1 MNGLN
6 AYPRST
12 PRFQSGGST
21 GFSMGTAPDTSG
33 VLDTVFSPIT
43 GTPVANTPF
52 GTFGVSPATIAG
64 LVAPAV
70 AGPLGL
76 MGLGLSAYNSFTGRQ
91 DPAPITDATVDAY
104 SPPTPGIAIG
114 PPASVSVQGISPGT
128 TAPGPAQDVLDA
140 MIANFA
146 EEQAQ
151 QQTEAQ
157 QAQVAATVAATAD
170 AVDADAGATSAANA
184 ASAPASAPAP
194 DNAPATD
201 NSSSG
206 VDSGPNNPFAQFAG
220 QENHGTTPSDSG
232 FTTTSQFHDNMMSA
246 DDGAENSGVYY
257 KGGQVMNYEQ
267 GGQIMNYAQGGEAY
281 GRGGDSMLVHM
292 NPREVAGLQALARSN
307 GTSMTINPNTGYP
320 EAFNLKALL
329 PALVGLGLNAFAPGV
344 GSAIGSALGT
354 SGAVGT
360 GVAVGGATAA
370 ATGSLKK
377 GIMAGLGAYGG
388 AGLGE
393 GLAGSG
399 LAGTTPPAPGME
411 GVAGSGASVTPTPTA
426 PSMSEPG
433 LLGNTPAG
441 GTGLVPKSTLPSI
454 PEPSLVSQT
463 APPNFFPT
471 ETTSVFPPQPEI
483 YEMGVSPGGSGAT
496 VSPNTPMASVTKPG
510 LTAGQAFK
518 YGSAALTPAMQ
529 PEPFEPPKSTD
540 MIRPYDFEYNPQT
553 GAYDR
558 PAGDTSEA
566 AYFSPTFTARDPYLA
581 AAGGGLM
588 DSMRSVDFDKEDNYY
603 ASGGLTAFK
612 QGGRP
617 KSRPLVG
624 EDYYRFMGRDD
635 TMLGTA
641 EKNFAGGGTP
651 RFLSGGGDGMSDD
664 IPAVIG
670 DKQPA
675 RLADGEFVIPADVV
689 SHLGNGS
696 SKAGAKRLYEMM
708 ADIRKERT
716 GTKKQAP
723 AIKPSKFMPA

>member
-6 AYPRST
+6 AYPRSI
-12 PRFQSGGST
+12 PRFQSGGI
-21 GFSMGTAPDTSG
+21 MGTAPEG
-33 VLDTVFSPIT
+33 GGFFSPIA
-43 GTPVANTPF
+43 GTPTVA
-52 GTFGVSPATIAG
+52 GFGVTPATVAG
-64 LVAPAV
+64 LAVPAI

-76 MGLGLSAYNSFTGRQ
+76 IGLTVGAINAFNAKQ
-91 DPAPITDATVDAY
+91 DPAPIDDAVVDAY
-104 SPPTPGIAIG
+104 SPPPPGIAV
-114 PPASVSVQGISPGT
+114 PAPAAVSVEGISPGA
-128 TAPGPAQDVLDA
+128 TAPGQAQSVLDA
-140 MIANFA
+140 MIAAYAQEQTQA
-146 EEQAQ
+146 E
-151 QQTEAQ
+151 TEANQVTAAQ
-157 QAQVAATVAATAD
+157 QA
-170 AVDADAGATSAANA
+170 VDAAMDVV
-184 ASAPASAPAP
+184 SAPDVSAPAP
-194 DNAPATD
+194 SAPSDAD
-201 NSSSG
+201 QGGGGGGGGDVGGAPSIGGSMDAGGSN
-206 VDSGPNNPFAQFAG
+206 DSGNDAG
-220 QENHGTTPSDSG
+220 S
-232 FTTTSQFHDNMMSA
+232 
-246 DDGAENSGVYY
+246 DGASPSNKQGGLIRNYRY
-257 KGGQVMNYEQ
+257 GGQV
-267 GGQIMNYAQGGEAY
+267 MNYAQGGEAY

-344 GSAIGSALGT
+344 GSAIGQALGT
-354 SGAVGT
+354 SSAVGT
-360 GVAVGGATAA
+360 GVAVGGATALG
-370 ATGSLKK
+370 TGSLKK

-393 GLAGSG
+393 GLAGSSG
-399 LAGTTPPAPGME
+399 LAGTPETIAQGSPMLSNPPPTPLDAALQTKPIPGME
-411 GVAGSGASVTPTPTA
+411 SSLQGGMTPSNIIQPNVNLAQGFGGAPLPSGNPVVPTA
-426 PSMSEPG
+426 
-433 LLGNTPAG
+433 TPA
-441 GTGLVPKSTLPSI
+441 TYT
-454 PEPSLVSQT
+454 
-463 APPNFFPT
+463 PNVDI
-471 ETTSVFPPQPEI
+471 SA
-483 YEMGVSPGGSGAT
+483 AT
-496 VSPNTPMASVTKPG
+496 VPQPG
-510 LTAGQAFK
+510 LTTGQAFK
-518 YGSAALTPAMQ
+518 YGSAALTPALQ
-529 PEPFEPPKSTD
+529 PEPFEPPKSNA

-603 ASGGLTAFK
+603 AAGGLTAFK

-617 KSRPLVG
+617 KSRPLMG

>member
-6 AYPRST
+6 AYPRSI

-21 GFSMGTAPDTSG
+21 GFSIGTAPAQSG
-33 VLDTVFSPIT
+33 VLDTAFSPIA
-43 GTPVANTPF
+43 GTPQVNTPV
-52 GTFGVSPATIAG
+52 GPMGVSPATLAG
-64 LVAPAV
+64 LAVPALSV
-70 AGPLGL
+70 PLGVIS
-76 MGLGLSAYNSFTGRQ
+76 LGKMAVDAFTAKQ
-91 DPAPITDATVDAY
+91 DPAPITDATLDAY

-114 PPASVSVQGISPGT
+114 APAAVSVEGISPGYT
-128 TAPGPAQDVLDA
+128 EPGKAQSVLDS

-146 EEQAQ
+146 QEQAQ
-151 QQTEAQ
+151 AEAEANQATAAQ
-157 QAQVAATVAATAD
+157 QA
-170 AVDADAGATSAANA
+170 VDAAMGPSDANA
-184 ASAPASAPAP
+184 AAASAAAAAASAATGGTGTGFGGDGSAFGDGGGGAP
-194 DNAPATD
+194 GAPGNAVSIGGSMDAGGVSNTGTD
-201 NSSSG
+201 
-206 VDSGPNNPFAQFAG
+206 AG
-220 QENHGTTPSDSG
+220 T
-232 FTTTSQFHDNMMSA
+232 
-246 DDGAENSGVYY
+246 DGASPSYNRGGQIMNYRY
-257 KGGQVMNYEQ
+257 GGQV
-267 GGQIMNYAQGGEAY
+267 MNYAQGGEAY

-307 GTSMTINPNTGYP
+307 GTSMTINPTTGYP

-329 PALVGLGLNAFAPGV
+329 PTLIGLGLNAFAPGV
-344 GSAIGSALGT
+344 GSAIGNALGT
-354 SGAVGT
+354 SAAVGT

-370 ATGSLKK
+370 ASGSLKK

-393 GLAGSG
+393 GLAGTAG
-399 LAGTTPPAPGME
+399 LAGTP
-411 GVAGSGASVTPTPTA
+411 TPTP
-426 PSMSEPG
+426 G
-433 LLGNTPAG
+433 LEGTLGSGVSATP
-441 GTGLVPKSTLPSI
+441 LPTD
-454 PEPSLVSQT
+454 PSLVGSPTSLATTAPGGASGLT
-463 APPNFFPT
+463 APPNFAGANLGTGVP
-471 ETTSVFPPQPEI
+471 TTSTAFPNADLYSTSAPVGGTGATTLPSTQ
-483 YEMGVSPGGSGAT
+483 MSSVSSPGFIDRVGGAGS
-496 VSPNTPMASVTKPG
+496 
-510 LTAGQAFK
+510 AFK

-529 PEPFEPPKSTD
+529 PEEVAPYKSNA

-566 AYFSPTFTARDPYLA
+566 AYFSPTYTARDPYLA
-581 AAGGGLM
+581 AAGGLM

-603 ASGGLTAFK
+603 AAGGLTAFK

-635 TMLGTA
+635 TMLGTV
-641 EKNFAGGGTP
+641 EKNFAEGGTP

-689 SHLGNGS
+689 SHIGNGS

>member
-6 AYPRST
+6 AYPRSI

-21 GFSMGTAPDTSG
+21 GFSIGTAPDTSG
-33 VLDTVFSPIT
+33 VLDTAFSPIS
-43 GTPVANTPF
+43 GTPVANTPV

-64 LVAPAV
+64 IAV
-70 AGPLGL
+70 PGLAAPLGVI
-76 MGLGLSAYNSFTGRQ
+76 GLGKMAIDAFNQKQ
-91 DPAPITDATVDAY
+91 DPAPVVDATVDAY

-114 PPASVSVQGISPGT
+114 APAAVSVQGISPGA

-140 MIANFA
+140 MIATFA

-151 QQTEAQ
+151 EQAEAQ
-157 QAQVAATVAATAD
+157 EAQTAATVAATAD
-170 AVDADAGATSAANA
+170 AVDADAGATAAANA
-184 ASAPASAPAP
+184 AAANAAANSGSAM
-194 DNAPATD
+194 
-201 NSSSG
+201 G
-206 VDSGPNNPFAQFAG
+206 DSGAG
-220 QENHGTTPSDSG
+220 IGDGGGSNTSVGDAPSIGGSMDSGGSNDSGNDAGSDGASDS
-232 FTTTSQFHDNMMSA
+232 
-246 DDGAENSGVYY
+246 Y
-257 KGGQVMNYEQ
+257 KYGGRV
-267 GGQIMNYAQGGEAY
+267 MNYAQGGESY

-329 PALVGLGLNAFAPGV
+329 PALIGLGLNAFAPGV
-344 GSAIGSALGT
+344 GSAVGQALGT
-354 SGAVGT
+354 SSAVGT
-360 GVAVGGATAA
+360 GVAVGGATALG
-370 ATGSLKK
+370 TGSLKK

-399 LAGTTPPAPGME
+399 LAGTPPPTPGME
-411 GVAGSGASVTPTPTA
+411 GVAGSGLSTTPPPTD
-426 PSMSEPG
+426 
-433 LLGNTPAG
+433 
-441 GTGLVPKSTLPSI
+441 
-454 PEPSLVSQT
+454 PSLVGNQYSLSSGNPSGFN
-463 APPNFFPT
+463 ADPT
-471 ETTSVFPPQPEI
+471 DPLFKSTSRSLTTPTSFTSANMGTGVTTPSVFPPQPEVF
-483 YEMGVSPGGSGAT
+483 EVMGASPGGTGAT
-496 VSPNTPMASVTKPG
+496 VSPSTTMSSVTKPG
-510 LTAGQAFK
+510 LTTGQAFK
-518 YGSAALTPAMQ
+518 YGSAALTPALQ
-529 PEPFEPPKSTD
+529 PEPLEAPKSTA
-540 MIRPYDFEYNPQT
+540 MIRPYDFEYNPDT

-588 DSMRSVDFDKEDNYY
+588 DSMRTVNFDKEDDYY
-603 ASGGLTAFK
+603 AAGGLTAFK

-708 ADIRKERT
+708 ADIRRERT

>member
-6 AYPRST
+6 AYPRSI
-12 PRFQSGGST
+12 PRFQSGGV
-21 GFSMGTAPDTSG
+21 MGTAPEG
-33 VLDTVFSPIT
+33 GGFFSPIA
-43 GTPVANTPF
+43 GTPTVA
-52 GTFGVSPATIAG
+52 GFGVTPATVAG
-64 LVAPAV
+64 LAVPAI

-76 MGLGLSAYNSFTGRQ
+76 IGLTVGAINAFNAKQ
-91 DPAPITDATVDAY
+91 DPAPIDDAVVDAY
-104 SPPTPGIAIG
+104 SPPPPGIAV
-114 PPASVSVQGISPGT
+114 PAPAAVSVEGISPGA
-128 TAPGPAQDVLDA
+128 TAPGQAQSVLDA
-140 MIANFA
+140 MIAAYAQEQTQA
-146 EEQAQ
+146 E
-151 QQTEAQ
+151 TEANQVTAAQ
-157 QAQVAATVAATAD
+157 QA
-170 AVDADAGATSAANA
+170 VDAAMDVV
-184 ASAPASAPAP
+184 SAPDVSAPAP
-194 DNAPATD
+194 SAPSDAD
-201 NSSSG
+201 QGGGGGGGGDVGGAPSIGGSMDAGGSN
-206 VDSGPNNPFAQFAG
+206 DSGNDAG
-220 QENHGTTPSDSG
+220 S
-232 FTTTSQFHDNMMSA
+232 
-246 DDGAENSGVYY
+246 DGASPSNKQGGLIRNYRY
-257 KGGQVMNYEQ
+257 GGQV
-267 GGQIMNYAQGGEAY
+267 MNYAQGGEAY

-344 GSAIGSALGT
+344 GSAIGQALGT
-354 SGAVGT
+354 SSAVGT
-360 GVAVGGATAA
+360 GVAVGGATALG
-370 ATGSLKK
+370 TGSLKK

-393 GLAGSG
+393 GLAGSSG
-399 LAGTTPPAPGME
+399 LAGTPETIAQGSPMLSNPPPTPLDAALQTKPIPGME
-411 GVAGSGASVTPTPTA
+411 SSLQGGMTPSNIIQPNVNLAQGFGGAPLPSGNPVVPTA
-426 PSMSEPG
+426 
-433 LLGNTPAG
+433 TPA
-441 GTGLVPKSTLPSI
+441 TYT
-454 PEPSLVSQT
+454 
-463 APPNFFPT
+463 PNVDI
-471 ETTSVFPPQPEI
+471 SA
-483 YEMGVSPGGSGAT
+483 AT
-496 VSPNTPMASVTKPG
+496 VPQPG
-510 LTAGQAFK
+510 LTTGQAFK
-518 YGSAALTPAMQ
+518 YGSAALTPALQ
-529 PEPFEPPKSTD
+529 PEPFEPPKSNA

-603 ASGGLTAFK
+603 AAGGLTAFK

-617 KSRPLVG
+617 KSRPLMG

>member
-6 AYPRST
+6 AY
-12 PRFQSGGST
+12 Q
-21 GFSMGTAPDTSG
+21 
-33 VLDTVFSPIT
+33 
-43 GTPVANTPF
+43 
-52 GTFGVSPATIAG
+52 
-64 LVAPAV
+64 
-70 AGPLGL
+70 
-76 MGLGLSAYNSFTGRQ
+76 
-91 DPAPITDATVDAY
+91 
-104 SPPTPGIAIG
+104 
-114 PPASVSVQGISPGT
+114 
-128 TAPGPAQDVLDA
+128 
-140 MIANFA
+140 
-146 EEQAQ
+146 
-151 QQTEAQ
+151 
-157 QAQVAATVAATAD
+157 
-170 AVDADAGATSAANA
+170 
-184 ASAPASAPAP
+184 
-194 DNAPATD
+194 
-201 NSSSG
+201 
-206 VDSGPNNPFAQFAG
+206 
-220 QENHGTTPSDSG
+220 
-232 FTTTSQFHDNMMSA
+232 
-246 DDGAENSGVYY
+246 
-257 KGGQVMNYEQ
+257 Q
-267 GGQIMNYAQGGEAY
+267 GGQMMNYAQGGEAY

-320 EAFNLKALL
+320 EAFNLNALL
-329 PALVGLGLNAFAPGV
+329 PTLIGLGLNAFAPGV

-360 GVAVGGATAA
+360 GVAVGGATALG
-370 ATGSLKK
+370 TGSLKK

-393 GLAGSG
+393 GLAGTAG
-399 LAGTTPPAPGME
+399 MAGTPTPVPGME
-411 GVAGSGASVTPTPTA
+411 GVAGSGVSATPLPTD
-426 PSMSEPG
+426 
-433 LLGNTPAG
+433 
-441 GTGLVPKSTLPSI
+441 
-454 PEPSLVSQT
+454 PSLVGSPTSLATTAPGGASGLT
-463 APPNFFPT
+463 APPNFANLGTGAPPNPAFPNADFYSSSAPT
-471 ETTSVFPPQPEI
+471 
-483 YEMGVSPGGSGAT
+483 MGTGAT
-496 VSPNTPMASVTKPG
+496 VSPSTTMSSVTKPG
-510 LTAGQAFK
+510 LTTGQAFK
-518 YGSAALTPAMQ
+518 YGSAALAPAMQ
-529 PEPFEPPKSTD
+529 PEEVKPFESND
-540 MIRPYDFEYNPQT
+540 MIRPYDFEYNPNT

-566 AYFSPTFTARDPYLA
+566 SYFSPTYTAREPYK

-603 ASGGLTAFK
+603 AVGGLTAFK

-708 ADIRKERT
+708 ADIRRERT

>member
-6 AYPRST
+6 AY
-12 PRFQSGGST
+12 Q
-21 GFSMGTAPDTSG
+21 
-33 VLDTVFSPIT
+33 
-43 GTPVANTPF
+43 
-52 GTFGVSPATIAG
+52 
-64 LVAPAV
+64 
-70 AGPLGL
+70 
-76 MGLGLSAYNSFTGRQ
+76 
-91 DPAPITDATVDAY
+91 
-104 SPPTPGIAIG
+104 
-114 PPASVSVQGISPGT
+114 
-128 TAPGPAQDVLDA
+128 
-140 MIANFA
+140 
-146 EEQAQ
+146 
-151 QQTEAQ
+151 
-157 QAQVAATVAATAD
+157 
-170 AVDADAGATSAANA
+170 
-184 ASAPASAPAP
+184 
-194 DNAPATD
+194 
-201 NSSSG
+201 
-206 VDSGPNNPFAQFAG
+206 
-220 QENHGTTPSDSG
+220 
-232 FTTTSQFHDNMMSA
+232 
-246 DDGAENSGVYY
+246 
-257 KGGQVMNYEQ
+257 Q
-267 GGQIMNYAQGGEAY
+267 GGQMMNYAQGGEAY

-307 GTSMTINPNTGYP
+307 GTSMTINPDTGYP

-360 GVAVGGATAA
+360 GVAVGGATALG
-370 ATGSLKK
+370 TGSLKK

-393 GLAGSG
+393 GLAGSAG
-399 LAGTTPPAPGME
+399 MAGTTPAAPGMA
-411 GVAGSGASVTPTPTA
+411 GAAGSGVSAAPIPTDPSLIGSPTSLASTAPGGASGITA
-426 PSMSEPG
+426 PSGFSN
-433 LLGNTPAG
+433 LGASSTGVTPFTPPAPDASTFSGSGGDFFNTSQSVAATPM
-441 GTGLVPKSTLPSI
+441 GTGVPPTST
-454 PEPSLVSQT
+454 
-463 APPNFFPT
+463 A
-471 ETTSVFPPQPEI
+471 FPPQTDL
-483 YEMGVSPGGSGAT
+483 YSMGASPGGSGAT
-496 VSPNTPMASVTKPG
+496 VSPNTPMASTSSPG
-510 LTAGQAFK
+510 FIDRVGGAGSAFK
-518 YGSAALTPAMQ
+518 YGSAALYPAMQ
-529 PEPFEPPKSTD
+529 PEPYEAPPSNA
-540 MIRPYDFEYNPQT
+540 MIRPYDFEYNPDT

-558 PAGDTSEA
+558 PAGDTSEV
-566 AYFSPTFTARDPYLA
+566 AYFNPTYTAREPYK

-603 ASGGLTAFK
+603 AAGGLTAFK

-624 EDYYRFMGRDD
+624 DDYYRFMGRDD

-664 IPAVIG
+664 IPAMIG

-708 ADIRKERT
+708 ADIRRERT

>member
-6 AYPRST
+6 AYPRSI

-21 GFSMGTAPDTSG
+21 GFSIGTAPDTSG
-33 VLDTVFSPIT
+33 VLDTAFSPIA
-43 GTPVANTPF
+43 GTPVVNTPF
-52 GTFGVSPATIAG
+52 GPVGISPSTIAG
-64 LVAPAV
+64 IAVPGLAAPLTALSL
-70 AGPLGL
+70 ANTAYGAF
-76 MGLGLSAYNSFTGRQ
+76 MGKQ
-91 DPAPITDATVDAY
+91 DPAPVVDATVDAY

-114 PPASVSVQGISPGT
+114 APASVSVQGISPGA
-128 TAPGPAQDVLDA
+128 TAPGPAQGVLDA

-146 EEQAQ
+146 QEQAQ
-151 QQTEAQ
+151 AEAEANQATAAQ
-157 QAQVAATVAATAD
+157 QA
-170 AVDADAGATSAANA
+170 VDAAMGPSDANAAATSAAA
-184 ASAPASAPAP
+184 AAAAAATGGTGTGFGGDGSGFGGSTPGTDPGTAPSIGGSMDAGGSS
-194 DNAPATD
+194 NTGTD
-201 NSSSG
+201 
-206 VDSGPNNPFAQFAG
+206 AG
-220 QENHGTTPSDSG
+220 SEGASDS
-232 FTTTSQFHDNMMSA
+232 
-246 DDGAENSGVYY
+246 Y
-257 KGGQVMNYEQ
+257 KYGGRV
-267 GGQIMNYAQGGEAY
+267 MNYAQGGEAY

-354 SGAVGT
+354 SSAVGT
-360 GVAVGGATAA
+360 GVAVGGATALG
-370 ATGSLKK
+370 TGSLKK

-393 GLAGSG
+393 GLAGSSG
-399 LAGTTPPAPGME
+399 LAGTTPTPTPGLE
-411 GVAGSGASVTPTPTA
+411 GVAGSGVSATPLPTD
-426 PSMSEPG
+426 
-433 LLGNTPAG
+433 
-441 GTGLVPKSTLPSI
+441 
-454 PEPSLVSQT
+454 PSLVGSPTSLASTAPGGASGLT
-463 APPNFFPT
+463 APPNFANLGTGVPPNPTFPNADLYSSSAPT
-471 ETTSVFPPQPEI
+471 
-483 YEMGVSPGGSGAT
+483 MGTGAT
-496 VSPNTPMASVTKPG
+496 VSPSTPMASVSTPG
-510 LTAGQAFK
+510 LTTGQAFK

-529 PEPFEPPKSTD
+529 PEPYEAPKSTA
-540 MIRPYDFEYNPQT
+540 MIRPFDFEYNPQT

-588 DSMRSVDFDKEDNYY
+588 DSMNSVDFDKDDNYY
-603 ASGGLTAFK
+603 AAGGLTAFK

-617 KSRPLVG
+617 KSRPLMG
-624 EDYYRFMGRDD
+624 EDYYKFMGRDD

-708 ADIRKERT
+708 ADIRRERT

>member
-6 AYPRST
+6 AYPRSI

-21 GFSMGTAPDTSG
+21 GFSIGTAPDTSG
-33 VLDTVFSPIT
+33 VLDTAFSPIS
-43 GTPVANTPF
+43 GTPVANTPV

-64 LVAPAV
+64 IAV
-70 AGPLGL
+70 PGLAAPLGVI
-76 MGLGLSAYNSFTGRQ
+76 GLGKMAIDAFNQKQ
-91 DPAPITDATVDAY
+91 DPAPVVDATVDAY

-114 PPASVSVQGISPGT
+114 APAAVSVQGISPGA

-146 EEQAQ
+146 QEQAQ
-151 QQTEAQ
+151 QQAEAQ
-157 QAQVAATVAATAD
+157 EAQVAATVAATQD
-170 AVDADAGATSAANA
+170 AVDADAGATAAANA
-184 ASAPASAPAP
+184 AAANAAAAPAANSGSAMGDSGAGIGGYS
-194 DNAPATD
+194 TE
-201 NSSSG
+201 STVG
-206 VDSGPNNPFAQFAG
+206 VDANDAPGG
-220 QENHGTTPSDSG
+220 GGGGGGPSDG
-232 FTTTSQFHDNMMSA
+232 G
-246 DDGAENSGVYY
+246 DGTGDGRRYGGLIQNYRY
-257 KGGQVMNYEQ
+257 GGQV
-267 GGQIMNYAQGGEAY
+267 MNYAQGGETY

-329 PALVGLGLNAFAPGV
+329 PALIGLGLNAFAPGV
-344 GSAIGSALGT
+344 GSAVGQALGT
-354 SGAVGT
+354 SSAVGT
-360 GVAVGGATAA
+360 GVAVGGATALG
-370 ATGSLKK
+370 TGSLKK

-399 LAGTTPPAPGME
+399 LAGTPPPTPGME
-411 GVAGSGASVTPTPTA
+411 GVAGSGLSTTPPPTD
-426 PSMSEPG
+426 
-433 LLGNTPAG
+433 
-441 GTGLVPKSTLPSI
+441 
-454 PEPSLVSQT
+454 PSLVGNQYSLSSGNPSGFN
-463 APPNFFPT
+463 ADPT
-471 ETTSVFPPQPEI
+471 DPLFKSTSRSLTTPTSFTSANMGTGVTTPSVFPPQPEVL
-483 YEMGVSPGGSGAT
+483 EVMGASPGGTGAT
-496 VSPNTPMASVTKPG
+496 VSPSTTMSSVTKPG
-510 LTAGQAFK
+510 LTTGQAFK
-518 YGSAALTPAMQ
+518 YGSAALTPALQ
-529 PEPFEPPKSTD
+529 PEPYEAPKSTA
-540 MIRPYDFEYNPQT
+540 MIRPYDFEYNPDT

-588 DSMRSVDFDKEDNYY
+588 DSMRTVNFDKEDDYY
-603 ASGGLTAFK
+603 AAGGLTAFK

-708 ADIRKERT
+708 ADIRRERT

>member
-1 MNGLN
+1 MNQQQ
-6 AYPRST
+6 AEEET
-12 PRFQSGGST
+12 Q
-21 GFSMGTAPDTSG
+21 
-33 VLDTVFSPIT
+33 
-43 GTPVANTPF
+43 
-52 GTFGVSPATIAG
+52 VSPVD
-64 LVAPAV
+64 VAMDV
-70 AGPLGL
+70 AEALG
-76 MGLGLSAYNSFTGRQ
+76 
-91 DPAPITDATVDAY
+91 V
-104 SPPTPGIAIG
+104 
-114 PPASVSVQGISPGT
+114 
-128 TAPGPAQDVLDA
+128 
-140 MIANFA
+140 
-146 EEQAQ
+146 
-151 QQTEAQ
+151 
-157 QAQVAATVAATAD
+157 D
-170 AVDADAGATSAANA
+170 AVDATAAANA
-184 ASAPASAPAP
+184 AAAAAAGGGGGGGGAAPGGGGFTAASQDV
-194 DNAPATD
+194 DNAMGADPSTA
-201 NSSSG
+201 
-206 VDSGPNNPFAQFAG
+206 SGPS
-220 QENHGTTPSDSG
+220 EGTSEGT
-232 FTTTSQFHDNMMSA
+232 
-246 DDGAENSGVYY
+246 DGASQSYNRGGQIMNYLY
-257 KGGQVMNYEQ
+257 GGQVMNY
-267 GGQIMNYAQGGEAY
+267 AKGGEAY

-320 EAFNLKALL
+320 EAFNLRALL

-354 SGAVGT
+354 SSAVGT
-360 GVAVGGATAA
+360 GVAVGGATALG
-370 ATGSLKK
+370 TGSLKK

-393 GLAGSG
+393 GLAGSSG
-399 LAGTTPPAPGME
+399 LAGTPETIAQGSPMLSNPPPTALDAALQTKPIPGME
-411 GVAGSGASVTPTPTA
+411 SSLQGGMTPNITPPNVNLGAQGFGRA
-426 PSMSEPG
+426 P
-433 LLGNTPAG
+433 
-441 GTGLVPKSTLPSI
+441 LPSGS
-454 PEPSLVSQT
+454 PVVGLG
-463 APPNFFPT
+463 APPATYTPNVDI
-471 ETTSVFPPQPEI
+471 SA
-483 YEMGVSPGGSGAT
+483 AT
-496 VSPNTPMASVTKPG
+496 VAQPG
-510 LTAGQAFK
+510 LTTGQAFK
-518 YGSAALTPAMQ
+518 YGSAALAPAMQ
-529 PEPFEPPKSTD
+529 PEPFEPPKSTA

-566 AYFSPTFTARDPYLA
+566 AYFKPTFTARDPYLA
-581 AAGGGLM
+581 AAGGLM

-603 ASGGLTAFK
+603 AAGGLTAFK

-689 SHLGNGS
+689 SHIGNGS

-708 ADIRKERT
+708 ADIRRERT

>member
-6 AYPRST
+6 AYPRSV

-21 GFSMGTAPDTSG
+21 GFSIGTAPDTSG
-33 VLDTVFSPIT
+33 VLDTAFSPIA

-52 GTFGVSPATIAG
+52 GTFGVSPATALGMAVPG
-64 LVAPAV
+64 L
-70 AGPLGL
+70 AGPLGVI
-76 MGLGLSAYNSFTGRQ
+76 GLGVNAYNAFNAKQ
-91 DPAPITDATVDAY
+91 DPAPITDAMVDAY

-114 PPASVSVQGISPGT
+114 APAAVSVEGISPGA
-128 TAPGPAQDVLDA
+128 TAPGQAQGVLDA

-146 EEQAQ
+146 QEQAQ
-151 QQTEAQ
+151 QQAEAQ
-157 QAQVAATVAATAD
+157 EAQVAATVAATQD
-170 AVDADAGATSAANA
+170 AVDADAGATAAANA
-184 ASAPASAPAP
+184 AAANAAANSGSAMGDSGAGIGDVGGGGAPSIGGSMDQSGSNDSP
-194 DNAPATD
+194 SNDGP
-201 NSSSG
+201 SSST
-206 VDSGPNNPFAQFAG
+206 SGTGTDTGAG
-220 QENHGTTPSDSG
+220 EGGWRTG
-232 FTTTSQFHDNMMSA
+232 GRVMS
-246 DDGAENSGVYY
+246 Y
-257 KGGQVMNYEQ
+257 QQ

-344 GSAIGSALGT
+344 GSAIGNALGT
-354 SGAVGT
+354 SAAVGT
-360 GVAVGGATAA
+360 GVAVGGATALG
-370 ATGSLKK
+370 TGSLKK

-393 GLAGSG
+393 GLAGSSG
-399 LAGTTPPAPGME
+399 LAGTPETVAQGSPILTNPSPTPLEAITQTKPIPGME
-411 GVAGSGASVTPTPTA
+411 SSLQGGMTPSNIIQPNVNLAQGFGGAPLPSGSPVVPTA
-426 PSMSEPG
+426 
-433 LLGNTPAG
+433 TPA
-441 GTGLVPKSTLPSI
+441 TYT
-454 PEPSLVSQT
+454 
-463 APPNFFPT
+463 PNVDI
-471 ETTSVFPPQPEI
+471 SA
-483 YEMGVSPGGSGAT
+483 AT
-496 VSPNTPMASVTKPG
+496 VAQPG
-510 LTAGQAFK
+510 LTTGQAFK

-529 PEPFEPPKSTD
+529 PEPFEPPKSNA

-588 DSMRSVDFDKEDNYY
+588 NSY
-603 ASGGLTAFK
+603 AAGGLTAFK

-617 KSRPLVG
+617 KSRPLMG
-624 EDYYRFMGRDD
+624 EDYYKFMGRDD
-635 TMLGTA
+635 TMLGIA
-641 EKNFAGGGTP
+641 EKNFAEGGTP

>member
-6 AYPRST
+6 AYPRSI

-21 GFSMGTAPDTSG
+21 GFSIGTAPDTSG
-33 VLDTVFSPIT
+33 VLDTAFSPIS
-43 GTPVANTPF
+43 GTPVANTPV

-64 LVAPAV
+64 IAV
-70 AGPLGL
+70 PGLAAPLGVI
-76 MGLGLSAYNSFTGRQ
+76 GLGKMAIDAFNQKQ
-91 DPAPITDATVDAY
+91 DPAPVVDATVDAY
-104 SPPTPGIAIG
+104 SPPPPGIAIG
-114 PPASVSVQGISPGT
+114 APAGVSVQGISPGA
-128 TAPGPAQDVLDA
+128 TAPGQAQGVLDA

-146 EEQAQ
+146 QEQAQ
-151 QQTEAQ
+151 QQAEAQ
-157 QAQVAATVAATAD
+157 EAQTAATVAATAD
-170 AVDADAGATSAANA
+170 AVDADAGATAAANA
-184 ASAPASAPAP
+184 AAATSGNQGGSNQGASNEGVGGGFSVSSQDVDASMSAGDPGGGGPSGDGP
-194 DNAPATD
+194 
-201 NSSSG
+201 SSST
-206 VDSGPNNPFAQFAG
+206 SGG
-220 QENHGTTPSDSG
+220 GTDTGASDG
-232 FTTTSQFHDNMMSA
+232 NWRM
-246 DDGAENSGVYY
+246 
-257 KGGQVMNYEQ
+257 GGQVMSYQQ
-267 GGQIMNYAQGGEAY
+267 GGKIMNYAQGGEAY

-329 PALVGLGLNAFAPGV
+329 PALIGLGLNAFAPGV
-344 GSAIGSALGT
+344 GSAVGQALGT
-354 SGAVGT
+354 SSAVGT
-360 GVAVGGATAA
+360 GVAVGGATALG
-370 ATGSLKK
+370 TGSLKK

-393 GLAGSG
+393 GLAGSSG
-399 LAGTTPPAPGME
+399 LAGTTP
-411 GVAGSGASVTPTPTA
+411 TPTP
-426 PSMSEPG
+426 G
-433 LLGNTPAG
+433 LEGV
-441 GTGLVPKSTLPSI
+441 TGSGVIPKPLPTD
-454 PEPSLVSQT
+454 PSLVGSPTSLASTAPGGASGLT
-463 APPNFFPT
+463 APPNFANLGTGVPPNPTFPNADLYSSSAPT
-471 ETTSVFPPQPEI
+471 
-483 YEMGVSPGGSGAT
+483 MGTGAT
-496 VSPNTPMASVTKPG
+496 VSPSTPMAGVTKPG

-529 PEPFEPPKSTD
+529 PEPLEAPKSTA
-540 MIRPYDFEYNPQT
+540 MIRPYDFEYNPDT

-566 AYFSPTFTARDPYLA
+566 TYFSPTYTARDPYLA

-588 DSMRSVDFDKEDNYY
+588 DSMRTVNFDKEDDYY
-603 ASGGLTAFK
+603 AAGGLTAFK

-617 KSRPLVG
+617 KSRSLMG

-708 ADIRKERT
+708 ADIRRERT

>member
-6 AYPRST
+6 AYPRSI

-21 GFSMGTAPDTSG
+21 GFSIGTAPDTSG
-33 VLDTVFSPIT
+33 VLDTAFSPIS
-43 GTPVANTPF
+43 GTPVANTPV

-64 LVAPAV
+64 IAV
-70 AGPLGL
+70 PGLAAPLGVI
-76 MGLGLSAYNSFTGRQ
+76 GLGKMAIDAFNQKQ
-91 DPAPITDATVDAY
+91 DPAPVVDATVDAY

-114 PPASVSVQGISPGT
+114 APAAVSVQGISPGA
-128 TAPGPAQDVLDA
+128 TAPGQAQDVLDA
-140 MIANFA
+140 MISNFA
-146 EEQAQ
+146 QEQAQ
-151 QQTEAQ
+151 QQAEAQ

-184 ASAPASAPAP
+184 AAANAAANSGSAM
-194 DNAPATD
+194 
-201 NSSSG
+201 G
-206 VDSGPNNPFAQFAG
+206 DSGAGIGDGGGSNTSVGDAPSIGGSMDSGGSNNSGTDAG
-220 QENHGTTPSDSG
+220 SDGASDS
-232 FTTTSQFHDNMMSA
+232 
-246 DDGAENSGVYY
+246 Y
-257 KGGQVMNYEQ
+257 KYGGRV
-267 GGQIMNYAQGGEAY
+267 MNYAQGGEAY

-329 PALVGLGLNAFAPGV
+329 PALIGLGLNAFAPGV

-354 SGAVGT
+354 SSAVGT
-360 GVAVGGATAA
+360 GVAVGGATALG
-370 ATGSLKK
+370 TGSLKK

-399 LAGTTPPAPGME
+399 LAGTPPPTPGME
-411 GVAGSGASVTPTPTA
+411 GVAGSGLSTTPPPTD
-426 PSMSEPG
+426 
-433 LLGNTPAG
+433 
-441 GTGLVPKSTLPSI
+441 
-454 PEPSLVSQT
+454 PSLVGNQYSLSSGNPSGFN
-463 APPNFFPT
+463 ADPT
-471 ETTSVFPPQPEI
+471 DPLFKSTSRSLTTPTSFTSANMGTGVTTPSVFPPQPEVF
-483 YEMGVSPGGSGAT
+483 EVMGASPGGTGAT
-496 VSPNTPMASVTKPG
+496 VSPSTTMSSVTKPG
-510 LTAGQAFK
+510 LTTGQAFK
-518 YGSAALTPAMQ
+518 YGSAALTPALQ
-529 PEPFEPPKSTD
+529 PEPLEAPKSTA
-540 MIRPYDFEYNPQT
+540 MIRPYDFDYNPDT

-588 DSMRSVDFDKEDNYY
+588 DSMRTVNFDKEDDYY
-603 ASGGLTAFK
+603 AAGGLTAFK

-708 ADIRKERT
+708 ADIRRERT

>member
-6 AYPRST
+6 AYPRSI
-12 PRFQSGGST
+12 PRFQSGGV
-21 GFSMGTAPDTSG
+21 MGTAPEG
-33 VLDTVFSPIT
+33 GGFFSPIA
-43 GTPVANTPF
+43 GTPTVA
-52 GTFGVSPATIAG
+52 GFGVTPATVAG
-64 LVAPAV
+64 LAVPAI

-76 MGLGLSAYNSFTGRQ
+76 IGLTVGAINAFNAKQ
-91 DPAPITDATVDAY
+91 DPAPIDDAVVDAY
-104 SPPTPGIAIG
+104 SPPPPGIAV
-114 PPASVSVQGISPGT
+114 PAPAAVSVEGISPGA
-128 TAPGPAQDVLDA
+128 TAPGQAQSVLDA
-140 MIANFA
+140 MIAAYAQEQTQA
-146 EEQAQ
+146 E
-151 QQTEAQ
+151 TEANQVTAAQ
-157 QAQVAATVAATAD
+157 QA
-170 AVDADAGATSAANA
+170 VDAAMDVV
-184 ASAPASAPAP
+184 SAPDVSAPAP
-194 DNAPATD
+194 SAPSDAD
-201 NSSSG
+201 QGGGGGGGGDVGGAPSIGGSMDAGGSN
-206 VDSGPNNPFAQFAG
+206 DSGNDAG
-220 QENHGTTPSDSG
+220 S
-232 FTTTSQFHDNMMSA
+232 
-246 DDGAENSGVYY
+246 DGASPSNKQGGLIRNYRY
-257 KGGQVMNYEQ
+257 GGQV
-267 GGQIMNYAQGGEAY
+267 MNYAQGGEAY

-344 GSAIGSALGT
+344 GSAIGQALGT
-354 SGAVGT
+354 SSAVGT
-360 GVAVGGATAA
+360 GVAVGGATALG
-370 ATGSLKK
+370 TGSLKK

-393 GLAGSG
+393 GLAGSSG
-399 LAGTTPPAPGME
+399 LAGTPETIAQGSPMLSNPPPTPLDAALQTKPIPGME
-411 GVAGSGASVTPTPTA
+411 SSLQGGMTPSNIIQPNVNLAQGFGGAPLPSGNPVVPTA
-426 PSMSEPG
+426 
-433 LLGNTPAG
+433 TPA
-441 GTGLVPKSTLPSI
+441 TYT
-454 PEPSLVSQT
+454 
-463 APPNFFPT
+463 PNVDI
-471 ETTSVFPPQPEI
+471 SA
-483 YEMGVSPGGSGAT
+483 AT
-496 VSPNTPMASVTKPG
+496 VPQPG
-510 LTAGQAFK
+510 LTTGQAFK
-518 YGSAALTPAMQ
+518 YGSAALTPALQ
-529 PEPFEPPKSTD
+529 PEPLEAPKSTA
-540 MIRPYDFEYNPQT
+540 MIRPYDFEYNPDT

-588 DSMRSVDFDKEDNYY
+588 DSMRTVNFDKEDDYY
-603 ASGGLTAFK
+603 AAGGLTAFK

-617 KSRPLVG
+617 KSRSLMG

>member
-6 AYPRST
+6 AYPRSI
-12 PRFQSGGST
+12 PRFQSGGM
-21 GFSMGTAPDTSG
+21 MGTAPEG
-33 VLDTVFSPIT
+33 GGFFGAIE
-43 GTPVANTPF
+43 GTPTV
-52 GTFGVSPATIAG
+52 GGFGVSPATVFG
-64 LVAPAV
+64 LVAPQLSV
-70 AGPLGL
+70 PLSVV
-76 MGLGLSAYNSFTGRQ
+76 GLGKAAIDAFNAKQ
-91 DPAPITDATVDAY
+91 DPAPIEDATVDAY

-114 PPASVSVQGISPGT
+114 APASVSVQGISPGA

-140 MIANFA
+140 MISNFA
-146 EEQAQ
+146 QEQAQ
-151 QQTEAQ
+151 QQAEAQ
-157 QAQVAATVAATAD
+157 EAQVAATVAATQD
-170 AVDADAGATSAANA
+170 AVDADAGATAAANA
-184 ASAPASAPAP
+184 AAANAAAAPAANSGSAM
-194 DNAPATD
+194 
-201 NSSSG
+201 G
-206 VDSGPNNPFAQFAG
+206 DSGAG
-220 QENHGTTPSDSG
+220 IGDGGGSNTSVGDAPSIGGSMDSG
-232 FTTTSQFHDNMMSA
+232 GSNDSGNDAGS
-246 DDGAENSGVYY
+246 DGASPSNKQGGLIRNYRY
-257 KGGQVMNYEQ
+257 GGQV
-267 GGQIMNYAQGGEAY
+267 MNYAQGGEAY

-344 GSAIGSALGT
+344 GSAIGQALGT
-354 SGAVGT
+354 SSAVGT
-360 GVAVGGATAA
+360 GVAVGGATALG
-370 ATGSLKK
+370 TGSLKK

-393 GLAGSG
+393 GLAGSSG
-399 LAGTTPPAPGME
+399 LAGTPETIAQGSPMLSNPPPTPLDAALQTKPIPGME
-411 GVAGSGASVTPTPTA
+411 SSLQGGMTPSNIIQPNVNLAQGFGGAPLPSGNPVVPTA
-426 PSMSEPG
+426 
-433 LLGNTPAG
+433 TPA
-441 GTGLVPKSTLPSI
+441 TYT
-454 PEPSLVSQT
+454 
-463 APPNFFPT
+463 PNVDI
-471 ETTSVFPPQPEI
+471 SA
-483 YEMGVSPGGSGAT
+483 AT
-496 VSPNTPMASVTKPG
+496 VPQPG
-510 LTAGQAFK
+510 LTTGQAFK
-518 YGSAALTPAMQ
+518 YGSAALTPALQ
-529 PEPFEPPKSTD
+529 PEPLEAPKSTA
-540 MIRPYDFEYNPQT
+540 MIRPYDFEYNPDT

-588 DSMRSVDFDKEDNYY
+588 DSMRTVNFDKEDDYY
-603 ASGGLTAFK
+603 AAGGLTAFK

-617 KSRPLVG
+617 KSRSLTG

-641 EKNFAGGGTP
+641 EKNFAEGGTP

-708 ADIRKERT
+708 ADIRRERT

>member
-6 AYPRST
+6 AYPRSI
-12 PRFQSGGST
+12 PRFQSGGSA
-21 GFSMGTAPDTSG
+21 GFSIGTAPDTSG
-33 VLDTVFSPIT
+33 VLDTAFSPIA
-43 GTPVANTPF
+43 GTPVANTPV
-52 GTFGVSPATIAG
+52 GTFGVSPATMVGIAVPG
-64 LVAPAV
+64 LAA
-70 AGPLGL
+70 PLGVI
-76 MGLGLSAYNSFTGRQ
+76 GLGKMAIDAFNQKQ
-91 DPAPITDATVDAY
+91 DPAPVVDATVDAY

-114 PPASVSVQGISPGT
+114 APAGVSVQGISPGA

-146 EEQAQ
+146 QEQAQ
-151 QQTEAQ
+151 AEAEANQATAAQ
-157 QAQVAATVAATAD
+157 QA
-170 AVDADAGATSAANA
+170 VDAAMGPSDPDASA
-184 ASAPASAPAP
+184 ASAAAAAAAAATGGTGTGFGGDGSGFGGSTPGAPGDAP
-194 DNAPATD
+194 SIGGSMDAA
-201 NSSSG
+201 G
-206 VDSGPNNPFAQFAG
+206 VNDDGG
-220 QENHGTTPSDSG
+220 GGGGGPSDG
-232 FTTTSQFHDNMMSA
+232 G
-246 DDGAENSGVYY
+246 DGTGDGRRYGGLIQNYRY
-257 KGGQVMNYEQ
+257 GGQV
-267 GGQIMNYAQGGEAY
+267 MNYAQGGEAY
-281 GRGGDSMLVHM
+281 GRSGDSMLVHM

-329 PALVGLGLNAFAPGV
+329 PALIGLGLNAFAPGV

-354 SGAVGT
+354 SSAVGT
-360 GVAVGGATAA
+360 GVAVGGATALG
-370 ATGSLKK
+370 TGSLKK

-393 GLAGSG
+393 GLAGSSG
-399 LAGTTPPAPGME
+399 LAGTQETIAQGSPMLSNPPPPPPFDVALQTKPIPGMDSSLQGGITPSNVTPPNVNLGAQGFGRAPLPSGSPVVPTAAPGP
-411 GVAGSGASVTPTPTA
+411 VVPTA
-426 PSMSEPG
+426 TYTPNVDITVEPPG
-433 LLGNTPAG
+433 FIDRVGGAG
-441 GTGLVPKSTLPSI
+441 
-454 PEPSLVSQT
+454 
-463 APPNFFPT
+463 A
-471 ETTSVFPPQPEI
+471 
-483 YEMGVSPGGSGAT
+483 
-496 VSPNTPMASVTKPG
+496 
-510 LTAGQAFK
+510 AFK
-518 YGSAALTPAMQ
+518 YGSAALAPALQ
-529 PEPFEPPKSTD
+529 PEPFEPPKSNA
-540 MIRPYDFEYNPQT
+540 MIRPYDFEFNPDT

-588 DSMRSVDFDKEDNYY
+588 DSMRTVNFDKEDDYY
-603 ASGGLTAFK
+603 AAGGLTAFK

-708 ADIRKERT
+708 ADIRRERT

-723 AIKPSKFMPA
+723 AIKPNKFMPA

>member
-6 AYPRST
+6 AYPRSI
-12 PRFQSGGST
+12 PRFQSGGSA
-21 GFSMGTAPDTSG
+21 GFSIGTAPDTSG
-33 VLDTVFSPIT
+33 VLDTAFSPIA
-43 GTPVANTPF
+43 GTPVVNTPF
-52 GTFGVSPATIAG
+52 GPVGVSPATIAG
-64 LVAPAV
+64 IAVPGLAAPLTALSL
-70 AGPLGL
+70 ANTAYGAF
-76 MGLGLSAYNSFTGRQ
+76 MGKQ
-91 DPAPITDATVDAY
+91 DPAPVVDATVDAY

-114 PPASVSVQGISPGT
+114 APAAVSVQGISPGA

-140 MIANFA
+140 MISNFA
-146 EEQAQ
+146 QEQAQ
-151 QQTEAQ
+151 AEAEANQATAAQ
-157 QAQVAATVAATAD
+157 QA
-170 AVDADAGATSAANA
+170 VDAAMGPSDANASA
-184 ASAPASAPAP
+184 ASAAAAAAAAATGGTGTGFGGDGSGFGGDTSASDAAAAAAAASA
-194 DNAPATD
+194 ATGGTGTGND
-201 NSSSG
+201 
-206 VDSGPNNPFAQFAG
+206 AG
-220 QENHGTTPSDSG
+220 TDAGT
-232 FTTTSQFHDNMMSA
+232 
-246 DDGAENSGVYY
+246 DGASNSY
-257 KGGQVMNYEQ
+257 KYGGRV
-267 GGQIMNYAQGGEAY
+267 MNYAQGGEAY

-329 PALVGLGLNAFAPGV
+329 PALIGLGLNAFAPGV
-344 GSAIGSALGT
+344 GSAVGQALGT
-354 SGAVGT
+354 SSAVGT
-360 GVAVGGATAA
+360 GVAVGGATALG
-370 ATGSLKK
+370 TGSLKK

-393 GLAGSG
+393 GLAGSSG
-399 LAGTTPPAPGME
+399 LAGTPETIAQGSPMLSNPPPTPLDAALQTKPIPGMDSSLQGGITPSNVTPPNVNLGAQGFGRAPLPSGSPVVPTAAPGP
-411 GVAGSGASVTPTPTA
+411 VVPTA
-426 PSMSEPG
+426 TY
-433 LLGNTPAG
+433 TPNVDISA
-441 GTGLVPKSTLPSI
+441 
-454 PEPSLVSQT
+454 
-463 APPNFFPT
+463 
-471 ETTSVFPPQPEI
+471 
-483 YEMGVSPGGSGAT
+483 AT
-496 VSPNTPMASVTKPG
+496 VPQPG
-510 LTAGQAFK
+510 LTTGQAFK
-518 YGSAALTPAMQ
+518 YGSAALTPALQ
-529 PEPFEPPKSTD
+529 PEPYEAPKSTA
-540 MIRPYDFEYNPQT
+540 MIRPYDFEYNPDT

-566 AYFSPTFTARDPYLA
+566 AYFSPTYTARDPYLA

-588 DSMRSVDFDKEDNYY
+588 DSMRTVNFDKEDDYY
-603 ASGGLTAFK
+603 AAGGLTAFK

-617 KSRPLVG
+617 KSRSLMG

-708 ADIRKERT
+708 ADIRRERT